1 MNLIHI
7 IQIPII
13 SVIPEEE
20 SRQLCIVLAFLD
32 FAFAHGLALFACW
45 CDKNILTTATEE
57 VKNLVLY

>member
-7 IQIPII
+7 IQIPIF

-20 SRQLCIVLAFLD
+20 KRQLCTVLTFLD

-45 CDKNILTTATEE
+45 WAKNILTTATEQE
-57 VKNLVLY
+57 KSFH